1 MSELSDA
8 IDTLGDRLESVA
20 ETVETMADDVVEEA
34 HKQSWL
40 TWALWA
46 ALLAVVG
53 WGLRQGAWRTAFV
66 AGITLFVSLL
76 PLLTPRLAD
85 FRLPRALIFFVVL
98 FAVCTL
104 VMGEVFDFYERFW
117 WWDVALH
124 SGSAVMFGL
133 FGIILVML
141 VFKGADIAASPI
153 MTAFFAFT
161 FAMAVGAVWEIF
173 EFAMDQ
179 IFGLNMQKS
188 GLIDT
193 MWDLIVDAI
202 GGLIGAGAGWVY
214 LRNGENGLVS
224 GLIEEMVE
232 ENAHRFE
239 GSGIVRRSK
248 AADPVTLTR

>member
-1 MSELSDA
+1 MSDLTDS

-20 ETVETMADDVVEEA
+20 DTVESMTDDVVEEA
-34 HKQSWL
+34 RKQSWL
-40 TWALWA
+40 TWVLWA
-46 ALLAVVG
+46 ALHGIVG
-53 WGLRQGAWRTAFV
+53 WGLWQGAWRTAFV

-85 FRLPRALIFFVVL
+85 FRLPQALIFFIVL

-133 FGIILVML
+133 FGIILVMV
-141 VFKGADIAASPI
+141 VFKGADILASPF

-179 IFGLNMQKS
+179 LFGLNMQKS
-188 GLIDT
+188 GLMDT
-193 MWDLIVDAI
+193 MWDLIVDAL
-202 GGLIGAGAGWVY
+202 GGILGAGAGYVY
-214 LRNGENGLVS
+214 LRRGRNGPVS
-224 GLIEEMVE
+224 GVIGDMVQ
-232 ENAHRFE
+232 ENRHKFE
-239 GSGIVRRSK
+239 GGGI
-248 AADPVTLTR
+248 AARAEARTR